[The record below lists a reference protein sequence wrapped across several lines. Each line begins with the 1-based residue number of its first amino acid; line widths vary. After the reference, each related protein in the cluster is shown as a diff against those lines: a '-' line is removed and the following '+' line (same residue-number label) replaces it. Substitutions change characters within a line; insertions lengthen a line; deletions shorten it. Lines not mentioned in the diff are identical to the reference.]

1 MKLLPTRSFV
11 LAGAV
16 LIACLIVVSN
26 TFAADQSTLPKITQ
40 GVGSGL
46 AILHTWPNTPVE
58 RTAHCVGLLRCSW
71 RFSCGPPLTGS
82 VSCHQK
88 HTRGEDPTV
97 EHGVGQGA

>member
-16 LIACLIVVSN
+16 LIACLLVVSN

-46 AILHTWPNTPVE
+46 AILHTWPSKELPN
-58 RTAHCVGLLRCSW
+58 
-71 RFSCGPPLTGS
+71 
-82 VSCHQK
+82 K
-88 HTRGEDPTV
+88 
-97 EHGVGQGA
+97 